1 MVVLDFLVVFF
12 NMVVV
17 RGGWIFLFFCKFV
30 IFGGGILG
38 LVVVYYF
45 LDKVIDLSNIIVFE
59 FSGWVGGWM

>member
-1 MVVLDFLVVFF
+1 M
-12 NMVVV
+12 VV